1 MADGAGME
9 SFSSSSSSASTSMRP
24 TFDQLNA
31 ELFSRGFV
39 PSPLDVGG
47 MRSSSVNQLAD
58 ALHAMLSQRQQ
69 DVEFRE
75 AVSAKN
81 RSLASSLERTQRF
94 LAEEKERRLD
104 AERGLEASKAKVGN
118 LTDSLNTSQSA
129 LKQARED
136 VQKSRRDLHSI
147 KAQANQHKVACER
160 QVERLRA
167 RFGEESIKAMKSVVP
182 EVYIVPGTG
191 HVSKSQGSR
200 GMERMQL
207 EELEAKR
214 SELLETNRALK
225 RIATEAI
232 NAARDA
238 DNALVELIRS
248 EEGYRRRLSKLLGSS
263 HGLASSQQSEASLV
277 PHAVLFTRDIFPP
290 LFPLPSDYAGEAS
303 RKTDHPAARALRST
317 VDCIHLHRKTLREA
331 QTERSL
337 TLSETLRTTNKAAA
351 EEASSSSS
359 SNRSS
364 TASASADIDAP
375 ASATAF
381 AAARGQPSAYE
392 ERKRLEVKLAETL
405 AKLSQVQAE
414 AQAAKGRKGAHGE
427 ADSKAKEREAEL
439 EKAKEELAHALNE
452 AKMEAQGERQRCANM
467 LAVLEEERRE
477 LAKEREELVRKQEAM
492 AGERS
497 VAWAEIVDARRQKLG
512 DEGPKGRE
520 SHMATV
526 EWAAQSPSIISSHKR
541 KSSLY
546 DEGDE
551 DDEPVEAPTSSS
563 RAAPLSSSPVK
574 DDVGRQAKRAKPM
587 SEAAAAAA
595 ATMNTTTK
603 RPSLPKAMT
612 ARRPREPLSG
622 GAKRE
627 PVSTGPIRRTSSG
640 SGRGATA
647 PSAPAPQPAKKT
659 VAPTPF
665 PPSKATAKTSTA
677 ARRGRAIEPLG
688 VATNRE

>member
-1 MADGAGME
+1 MH
-9 SFSSSSSSASTSMRP
+9 
-24 TFDQLNA
+24 
-31 ELFSRGFV
+31 
-39 PSPLDVGG
+39 
-47 MRSSSVNQLAD
+47 SV
-58 ALHAMLSQRQQ
+58 
-69 DVEFRE
+69 
-75 AVSAKN
+75 
-81 RSLASSLERTQRF
+81 
-94 LAEEKERRLD
+94 
-104 AERGLEASKAKVGN
+104 
-118 LTDSLNTSQSA
+118 
-129 LKQARED
+129 
-136 VQKSRRDLHSI
+136 

-214 SELLETNRALK
+214 SELLETNRTLK

-238 DNALVELIRS
+238 DNVLVDLIRS

-263 HGLASSQQSEASLV
+263 HGLSSSQPSEASLAL
-277 PHAVLFTRDIFPP
+277 HAVLFTRDIFPP
-290 LFPLPSDYAGEAS
+290 LFPLPSDYAAEAS
-303 RKTDHPAARALRST
+303 CKTDHPAVRALQST
-317 VDCIHLHRKTLREA
+317 VDCIHLHQKTLREA

-337 TLSETLRTTNKAAA
+337 TLSETLRTTNKVNS

-364 TASASADIDAP
+364 TASASADVDAP

-405 AKLSQVQAE
+405 TKLGQAQAE

-427 ADSKAKEREAEL
+427 ADSKAKKREAEL

-477 LAKEREELVRKQEAM
+477 LAKEREELVRKQEAI

-497 VAWAEIVDARRQKLG
+497 VAWAEIADARRQRLG
-512 DEGPKGRE
+512 DESR
-520 SHMATV
+520 MATV

-640 SGRGATA
+640 PGRGATA